1 MRASES
7 RLTPPP
13 ISADDDLPVVWS
25 PAWAPF
31 LDIDGTLLDIAA
43 RPDDVF
49 VPEGLIET
57 LGDLAAACGCLAL
70 VTGRSL
76 AQVDALFGAGPFDV
90 AANHGAVLRIG
101 GRVRDAAGDPDAA
114 AAVADALRPAVD
126 RHDGAF
132 VEEKGHSV
140 AVHYRA
146 VPAAE
151 SVLLQAAHE
160 AIRGS
165 GEAWRILIGKAVIEI
180 APRFA
185 TKGTAIGQFLE
196 DPAYR
201 NRRPF
206 FAGDDTTD
214 EDAFVAVAADGG
226 LGVLIGPER
235 KTAAR
240 HRLPSPDAFRAWL
253 GRSVAGRTGSR
264 AMPPSG

>member
-1 MRASES
+1 MTASET
-7 RLTPPP
+7 RLPPP
-13 ISADDDLPVVWS
+13 LFVPDDDLPVIWS
-25 PAWAPF
+25 PEWAPF

-49 VPEGLIET
+49 VPDRLIET
-57 LGDLAAACGCLAL
+57 LTAIADTCGCLAL

-76 AQVDALFGAGPFDV
+76 PQADALFGAGRFDV
-90 AANHGAVLRIG
+90 AANHGAVMRIG
-101 GRVRDAAGDPDAA
+101 GVVCDQAGDPGAA
-114 AAVADALRPAVD
+114 EAMAAALRPAVD

-146 VPAAE
+146 APEAE
-151 SVLLQAAHE
+151 PFLLQAAHE

-165 GEAWRILIGKAVIEI
+165 GDAWRILIGKAVIEI
-180 APRFA
+180 APQSA
-185 TKGTAIGQFLE
+185 TKGTAIARFLA

-201 NRRPF
+201 RRRPF

-214 EDAFVAVAADGG
+214 EDAFVAVAAAGG

-240 HRLPSPDAFRAWL
+240 YRLPSPGAFRSWL
-253 GRSVAGRTGSR
+253 DGSVAGR
-264 AMPPSG
+264 SG